1 VCADARR
8 QRGAQRRFSIFCRGV
23 ELSVM
28 GFGPRVAHNDGMGLV
43 EDIYGSG
50 AADPAPPEAARWAF
64 FVAQGLKPVCTFIR
78 RHDGGSWGSARIV
91 VAYPDAQPAV
101 PPDPVVPWEPV
112 LEDWLL
118 AHRVAAISPDNEAE
132 RIGFDLRARLGAI
145 EKRCA
150 GSTFNAVLLRFLYDH
165 GCPHYVAL
173 EKKLG
178 AIRPFEPSAAEA
190 RTDVCQAIK
199 AVVRD
204 VTEAVDAL
212 GYTPEVAKE
221 IRSEA
226 LAYYLRDRF
235 EIETRQREPRATML

>member
-1 VCADARR
+1 
-8 QRGAQRRFSIFCRGV
+8 
-23 ELSVM
+23 
-28 GFGPRVAHNDGMGLV
+28 MGLV
-43 EDIYGSG
+43 EEMYGPG
-50 AADPAPPEAARWAF
+50 AADPAPPEAQRWAF
-64 FVAQGLKPVCTFIR
+64 FLAHGVKPVCTFVR
-78 RHDGGSWGSARIV
+78 RHDGGSWGPPRLV
-91 VAYPDAQPAV
+91 VSYPDAQPAV

-118 AHRVAAISPDNEAE
+118 AHRVAATSPDNEAE

-145 EKRCA
+145 EKQC
-150 GSTFNAVLLRFLYDH
+150 GSQAFTAVLLRFLYDH
-165 GCPHYVAL
+165 DCPHYIPL

-178 AIRPFEPSAAEA
+178 AIRPYEPDAADA
-190 RTDVCQAIK
+190 RTVVCHAIK

-212 GYTPEVAKE
+212 GYAPEVAKQ

-235 EIETRQREPRATML
+235 EIETRPRSPQATTGSLRAVRATDPPR